1 MAQETRKAGIAVAL
15 CASVGALSAVAP
27 ASAGMTADDQ
37 GGRGPLSFEERIL
50 LLKDRYQLLSDR
62 ARAAGLNGRTVVVQ
76 DSDIS
81 GTDWDKASW
90 TDWTNGSKGWGSAQ

>member
-1 MAQETRKAGIAVAL
+1 MAQETRKTSIAVAL
-15 CASVGALSAVAP
+15 CASVGALNAIAP

-37 GGRGPLSFEERIL
+37 GGRAPLSFEERIL
-50 LLKDRYQLLSDR
+50 LLKDRYRLVSDH
-62 ARAAGLNGRTVVVQ
+62 ARAAGLSGLTVVAQ